1 MRIGHGQ
8 DAHPLKQGR
17 PLVLG
22 GVTVPYQ
29 KGLDGHS
36 DADVVIHALCDALLG
51 ATGLGDI
58 GTYFPSTDESYK
70 DIDSRLLLKQ
80 VLNYIRKSNFSI
92 GNVDIT
98 ILAQEPKLAEHIP
111 AMKKNLADDLK
122 TDKSLINIKATT
134 TEGMGFIGRKE
145 GISAHAVVLIISG
158 VNSQVLF
165 FSCF

>member
-1 MRIGHGQ
+1 MRIGHGY

-158 VNSQVLF
+158 VNN
-165 FSCF
+165 

>member
-1 MRIGHGQ
+1 MRIGHGY

-36 DADVVIHALCDALLG
+36 DADVVIHAFCDALLG

-158 VNSQVLF
+158 VK
-165 FSCF
+165 

>member
-1 MRIGHGQ
+1 MRIGHGY

-145 GISAHAVVLIISG
+145 VISAHAVVLIISG
-158 VNSQVLF
+158 VN
-165 FSCF
+165 C

>member
-1 MRIGHGQ
+1 MRIGHGY

-111 AMKKNLADDLK
+111 EMKKNLADDLK

-145 GISAHAVVLIISG
+145 RISAHAVVLIISG
-158 VNSQVLF
+158 VK
-165 FSCF
+165 

>member
-1 MRIGHGQ
+1 MRIGHGY

-145 GISAHAVVLIISG
+145 GISAHVVVLIISG
-158 VNSQVLF
+158 VNS
-165 FSCF
+165 

>member
-1 MRIGHGQ
+1 MRIGHGY

-36 DADVVIHALCDALLG
+36 DADVVIHALSDALLG

-111 AMKKNLADDLK
+111 VMKKNLADDLK

-158 VNSQVLF
+158 VNS
-165 FSCF
+165 

>member
-1 MRIGHGQ
+1 MRIGHGY

-111 AMKKNLADDLK
+111 AMKKNLSDDLK

-145 GISAHAVVLIISG
+145 GISAHVVVLIISG
-158 VNSQVLF
+158 VK
-165 FSCF
+165 

>member
-1 MRIGHGQ
+1 MRIGHGY

-145 GISAHAVVLIISG
+145 GISAHVVVLIISG
-158 VNSQVLF
+158 VK
-165 FSCF
+165 

>member
-1 MRIGHGQ
+1 MRIGHGY
-8 DAHPLKQGR
+8 DAHHLKQGR

-158 VNSQVLF
+158 VK
-165 FSCF
+165 

>member
-1 MRIGHGQ
+1 MRIGHGY

-51 ATGLGDI
+51 ATGIGDI

-158 VNSQVLF
+158 VNS
-165 FSCF
+165 

>member
-1 MRIGHGQ
+1 MRIGHGY

-36 DADVVIHALCDALLG
+36 DADVVIHALCDAILG

-98 ILAQEPKLAEHIP
+98 ILAQVPKLAEHIP

-158 VNSQVLF
+158 VK
-165 FSCF
+165 

>member
-1 MRIGHGQ
+1 MRIGHGY
-8 DAHPLKQGR
+8 DAHPLNQGS

-58 GTYFPSTDESYK
+58 GTYFPSTDESCK

-158 VNSQVLF
+158 VK
-165 FSCF
+165 

>member
-1 MRIGHGQ
+1 MRIGHGY

-145 GISAHAVVLIISG
+145 SISAHAVVLIISS
-158 VNSQVLF
+158 VK
-165 FSCF
+165 